1 MITKL
6 TFRTIA
12 MLLIMLLIVSIEILG
27 LVEVAL
33 VINGLGLSRRPILL
47 IL

>member
-12 MLLIMLLIVSIEILG
+12 MLLIMLLTVGIEILG
-27 LVEVAL
+27 LVEVVS
-33 VINGLGLSRRPILL
+33 VINALGLN
-47 IL
+47 

>member
-12 MLLIMLLIVSIEILG
+12 MLLIMLPTVGIEILG
-27 LVEVAL
+27 LVEVVS
-33 VINGLGLSRRPILL
+33 VINALGLN
-47 IL
+47 

>member
-12 MLLIMLLIVSIEILG
+12 MLLIMLLTVGIEILG
-27 LVEVAL
+27 LVEVVL
-33 VINGLGLSRRPILL
+33 VINALGLN
-47 IL
+47 